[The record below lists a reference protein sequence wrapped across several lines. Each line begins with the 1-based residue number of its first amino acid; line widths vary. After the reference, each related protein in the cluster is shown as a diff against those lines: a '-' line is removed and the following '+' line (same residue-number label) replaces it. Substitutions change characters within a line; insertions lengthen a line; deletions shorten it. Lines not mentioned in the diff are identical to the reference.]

1 MGAGWEEE
9 EDGVDPP
16 GMKAVLIPGIP
27 AAGGVQGDGGE
38 GLQGKGFVRRPA
50 RSVQGPPGSS
60 VSPPRRSRC
69 VREPGQGGARRGG
82 AGPRGRQGLAGRVF
96 SP

>member
-1 MGAGWEEE
+1 MR
-9 EDGVDPP
+9 
-16 GMKAVLIPGIP
+16 AVLIPGIP
-27 AAGGVQGDGGE
+27 AAGGAQRGGGE

-50 RSVQGPPGSS
+50 GSVRGLPGSS

-82 AGPRGRQGLAGRVF
+82 AGPRGRQGLAGRVL